1 MRGTHGFLRRKGI
14 LIGVLL
20 IAAAAAV
27 FVVPAFGDLTVSNS
41 AESVE
46 AFLEDWNGQDVTVV
60 KTARVGRIKAVLY
73 ENETGQLGVN
83 VFERRLFGLRWKHDG
98 MNLYDEDGTLYM
110 CGRWTEGG
118 LRGSRCDV
126 VVCGDNRGGEV
137 LSYAIPD
144 AGIEDTYVPV
154 QYVLDIYIL
163 DGIEALPQTLQQ
175 ERAG

>member
-1 MRGTHGFLRRKGI
+1 MRGKNAAFRRRGLI
-14 LIGVLL
+14 IGVLL
-20 IAAAAAV
+20 IAAAAAL
-27 FVVPAFGDLTVSNS
+27 FVVPAFGKLTVGNS

-60 KTARVGRIKAVLY
+60 KTARVGRVKAVLY
-73 ENETGQLGVN
+73 ENEAGQLGVN

-98 MNLYDEDGTLYM
+98 MNLYDEDGILYLT
-110 CGRWTEGG
+110 GRWTEDGIK
-118 LRGSRCDV
+118 GSRCDV
-126 VVCGDNRGGEV
+126 VVCGDNRSGEV